1 MKNTGIG
8 HLAGKNI
15 QKCVAQPFAA
25 FSYIGNSERPA
36 IKALTVLELLWKACR
51 YYTAAERVK

>member
-36 IKALTVLELLWKACR
+36 IKAVTVLELLWKA
-51 YYTAAERVK
+51 YIILQQKG